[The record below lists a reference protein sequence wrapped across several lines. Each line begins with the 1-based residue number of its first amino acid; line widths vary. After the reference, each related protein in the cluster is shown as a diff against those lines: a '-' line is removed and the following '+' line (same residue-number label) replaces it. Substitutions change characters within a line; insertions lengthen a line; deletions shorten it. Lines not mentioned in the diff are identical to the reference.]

1 MFRALAI
8 ALLVPLLSGA
18 VCGQGTT
25 ASVSDDEILRA
36 LLPNGIWPDTTQLAR
51 FRRVDEIRALKAAQV
66 SAKGE
71 RATSIIWLAAL
82 KYHYSENRSRLVN
95 VERACHSQPY
105 PDYGE
110 CYSLAADRLID
121 LFRRGDNSLLKYLF
135 DIWPHSDGFL
145 SEVLGGFYS
154 DTLASR
160 PRVFLGVLSRRS
172 WKQQEAIS
180 LAAGIEDGG
189 GMDRGRLVAV
199 RKLLS
204 QAIRKND
211 RLSKVAALCLK
222 QIDLAQKQVAENK

>member
-1 MFRALAI
+1 MCRILPIVLFGLILA
-8 ALLVPLLSGA
+8 ATCCA
-18 VCGQGTT
+18 Q
-25 ASVSDDEILRA
+25 SVSPSNDEIVRA
-36 LLPNGIWPDTTQLAR
+36 LLPNGIWPDTTQLAH
-51 FRRVDEIRALKAAQV
+51 FRRADEIRALKAAQV
-66 SAKGE
+66 SAKDE
-71 RATSIIWLAAL
+71 RATSIIWLLAAL
-82 KYHYSENRSRLVN
+82 NYDYSENRSRLVN

-121 LFRRGDNSLLKYLF
+121 LFHRGDNSLLKYLF

-199 RKLLS
+199 RKILS

-211 RLSKVAALCLK
+211 RLSKVAELCLK